1 MRRITARLL
10 ALAAFAGAQAVNSTA
25 LDHKNLDAGRPLK
38 VEDPYALA
46 AGEFAV
52 EAGAGFSRDR
62 ADSEQGIFPLEV
74 LYGAFPNFQVSLSA
88 AFLDPRSPHDAPK
101 SGDLGL
107 GALYNLNQE
116 TLSTPAFG
124 LKAEGRFPTGV
135 DSSGTD
141 VQIGLLVT
149 KSIDRLSFHL
159 NGSHEFVGGA
169 PAGARDGR
177 NRLVLGASHPWGA
190 PRRTLLTLV
199 ADAFLEQ
206 SVMPGAKGTMGAE
219 IGFRR
224 MLSPR
229 VVWDAGLGREFSG
242 PPDRLALTFT
252 TGLSVGF

>member
-10 ALAAFAGAQAVNSTA
+10 ALAAIAWAQAVNSDA

-38 VEDPYALA
+38 LEDPYALA

-52 EAGAGFSRDR
+52 EAGAGFSRNR
-62 ADSEQGIFPLEV
+62 GDSEQGIFPLQV
-74 LYGAFPNFQVSLSA
+74 LYGASPNFQVSLGSA
-88 AFLDPRSPHDAPK
+88 YLDPRRPDDAPK

-116 TLSTPAFG
+116 TLSTPALG
-124 LKAEGRFPTGV
+124 LKAEGRFPTGE

-141 VQIGLLVT
+141 ARIGLLIT
-149 KSIDRLSFHL
+149 KSVDRLSLHL
-159 NGSHEFVGGA
+159 NGSHEFLGGA

-177 NRLVLGASHPWGA
+177 NRLVFGASHPWGA

-199 ADAFLEQ
+199 ADAFVEQ
-206 SVMPGAKGTMGAE
+206 SVMSGTKETVGAE

-242 PPDRLALTFT
+242 PPERLALTFT